1 MNKNRS
7 LGFWRT
13 WAMAVGTMIGSG
25 IFMMPAVLAPFGG
38 LGLAAWLIS
47 GGAAMIFAL
56 TFAGLARRVQKPGGC
71 YAYSH
76 EGLGDFGGFLTA
88 WGYWISVWIALA
100 SLVIAFVS
108 YMSFFIP
115 VLNDNPIYGAGAGL
129 IILWSIIGIN
139 LVGMR
144 ESGIFQLT
152 TTILKLLPL
161 VIISLIGLVIIDPI
175 TNFIPFN
182 PTGDSMVSAFG
193 AATILTVWAFMG
205 LEAAT
210 IPAEDV
216 VEPGKTIP
224 KALVLGTLTAAV
236 VYFLST
242 YAVFGIVPKE
252 QLLSS
257 TSPFADAAVI
267 LVGKW
272 GGVVFGGSI
281 NSNIICG
288 SYTSMAAGRD
298 ELMPH
303 SLSRLNNNNA
313 PQNSIIL
320 LGILATIIMLLNFS
334 KGLVAAYTFMLL
346 ISTLSTLL
354 AYALASVSAL
364 IMEKKN
370 PTLTG
375 SERKRHLAI
384 AFMAFVFSTILIAAA
399 GPEPV
404 YWGFL
409 LLLVGLP
416 VYVWSIRFKR

>member
-1 MNKNRS
+1 
-7 LGFWRT
+7 
-13 WAMAVGTMIGSG
+13 
-25 IFMMPAVLAPFGG
+25 
-38 LGLAAWLIS
+38 
-47 GGAAMIFAL
+47 
-56 TFAGLARRVQKPGGC
+56 
-71 YAYSH
+71 
-76 EGLGDFGGFLTA
+76 
-88 WGYWISVWIALA
+88 
-100 SLVIAFVS
+100 
-108 YMSFFIP
+108 
-115 VLNDNPIYGAGAGL
+115 
-129 IILWSIIGIN
+129 
-139 LVGMR
+139 
-144 ESGIFQLT
+144 
-152 TTILKLLPL
+152 
-161 VIISLIGLVIIDPI
+161 
-175 TNFIPFN
+175 
-182 PTGDSMVSAFG
+182 
-193 AATILTVWAFMG
+193 
-205 LEAAT
+205 
-210 IPAEDV
+210 
-216 VEPGKTIP
+216 
-224 KALVLGTLTAAV
+224 
-236 VYFLST
+236 
-242 YAVFGIVPKE
+242 
-252 QLLSS
+252 
-257 TSPFADAAVI
+257 
-267 LVGKW
+267 
-272 GGVVFGGSI
+272 
-281 NSNIICG
+281 
-288 SYTSMAAGRD
+288 MAAGRD